1 MDKVV
6 IIRAIALMGD
16 IVGYIIWARVLM
28 SIFVR
33 SSSNIFY
40 NFLVNVTEPILY
52 PLRKLQFKMFKSSM
66 LDFSPIFAW
75 CLIDYVIVPLL
86 VRLVNYILL

>member
-1 MDKVV
+1 MNKV
-6 IIRAIALMGD
+6 IIINSIVLMGE
-16 IVGYIIWARVLM
+16 IVGYIIWARILM

-52 PLRKLQFKMFKSSM
+52 PLRKLQFQLFKSSM
-66 LDFSPIFAW
+66 FDISPILAW
-75 CLIDYVIVPLL
+75 CLIDYVVVPLL